1 MEPFTF
7 FLPGSLSMQKL
18 GKLLP
23 AESRYRTGLEKG
35 EAGEGVLLDTFENEN
50 YHSAKILLQA
60 GQQLMLIDLHSGQ
73 LFEQQAADGWKFAGD
88 LEEGPVSRLLADISK
103 LRAFLPVAKVMVKH
117 DGGRLIDEEGKTLV
131 RFHYLTVSRA
141 RKTAVIGCTQALR
154 GYEEA
159 HGDLRLALQEC
170 GAAPCTD
177 VGELYMRLG
186 IEKKEY
192 TGKPEIALSAEAP
205 IKESAI
211 VIIQTLLGLVRAN
224 EKGIALDIDTEFL
237 HDYRVSLRKIRS
249 VVSLFAGVFAA
260 DDTVRLKA
268 HLGDLTKKTNGL
280 RDLDVYL
287 LEREEYFSLVP
298 PIAHVGLRL
307 LFGGFAAERK
317 EEQKKVK
324 NFMKSRAYGRRIG
337 ELQKLFADVDT
348 LGSGPSAHE
357 NSLSF
362 ARRLILKR
370 YRKVCKT
377 ARDIDENT
385 PDPVIHRLRIHC
397 KKLRYLMEFFA
408 PLFPAEEI
416 RLLVKSLKGL
426 QDNLGK
432 FNDYSVQQN
441 FLARIVTVDA
451 GRGTEALELA
461 KAVGALTAML
471 YRLQIEERS
480 RIMQNFAQFDSPE
493 IRNEFHTLFHK
504 VDGPDED
511 NCLLQQ

>member
-1 MEPFTF
+1 MEPYIF

-23 AESRYRTGLEKG
+23 IESRYRIGLEKS

-50 YHSAKILLQA
+50 FQSAKILLQT
-60 GQQLMLIDLHSGQ
+60 GQQLLLIDLHTGQ
-73 LFEQQAADGWKFAGD
+73 LSEQQAAAGWKFAGD
-88 LEEGPVSRLLADISK
+88 LEEGPVSRLLADVSR
-103 LRAFLPVAKVMVKH
+103 LRAFLPVARLMVKRE
-117 DGGRLIDEEGKTLV
+117 GGRLIDDEGKTLV
-131 RFHYLTVSRA
+131 RFHHLTVSRA
-141 RKTAVIGCTQALR
+141 RKTAVIGCTQPLR

-159 HGDLRLALQEC
+159 HGDLRQALQGC
-170 GAAPCTD
+170 GADPCAD
-177 VGELYMRLG
+177 SLELYKRLG

-192 TGKPEIALSAEAP
+192 SGKPEIGLAAEAP

-211 VIIQTLLGLVRAN
+211 VIIQTLLGLVRVN
-224 EKGIALDIDTEFL
+224 EKGIIEDIDTEFL

-249 VVSLFAGVFAA
+249 VVSLFSGVFAGE
-260 DDTVRLKA
+260 DTVRLKA
-268 HLGDLTKKTNGL
+268 QLGDLTRKTNGL

-298 PIAHVGLRL
+298 PITHVGLRL
-307 LFGGFAAERK
+307 LFAGFAAERK

-337 ELQKLFADVDT
+337 ALQKLFTSVDT
-348 LGSGPSAHE
+348 LGSGPAAQE
-357 NSLSF
+357 ISLSF
-362 ARRLILKR
+362 ACRLILAR
-370 YRKVCKT
+370 YRKVCRT

-416 RLLVKSLKGL
+416 RLLVKPLKGL

-432 FNDYSVQQN
+432 FNDYSVQQS
-441 FLARIVTVDA
+441 FLARIVTADA

-461 KAVGALTAML
+461 KAIGALTAML
-471 YRLQIEERS
+471 YRLQIDERS
-480 RIMQNFAQFDSPE
+480 RIMHNFAQFDSPE
-493 IRNEFHTLFHK
+493 IRTEFHALFQK
-504 VDGPDED
+504 VDGQDED